1 MDKTKLLKEYFGE
14 IIETPEEKIFQAL
27 ISSFFPTK
35 GIMYEV
41 EVSEENLKN
50 GFKEFKK
57 FVGDLPEQLRIVKF
71 V

>member
-1 MDKTKLLKEYFGE
+1 MDKTKILKEYFGE
-14 IIETPEEKIFQAL
+14 VIETAEEKIFQAL

-41 EVSEENLKN
+41 EVSEEDLKN

-57 FVGDLPEQLRIVKF
+57 FVDNLPEQLRIVKF
-71 V
+71 T